1 MHGILILTQIV
12 ENDRT
17 SYWIV
22 YFYQLI
28 GAIFLAHTLVRLENY
43 QIYCMICA
51 TAQIEILGT
60 RIKQIGYDTFSD
72 KTKHRKDSHDEAH
85 LLECLKQHEC
95 LMGWVKFTCLV
106 SEKVKSKRKIC
117 LRFKCIT
124 LSGNVTGCILSLQ
137 VFGLT
142 IR

>member
-1 MHGILILTQIV
+1 MLTQIV

-28 GAIFLAHTLVRLENY
+28 GGIFLAHTLVRLENY

-60 RIKQIGYDTFSD
+60 RIKKIGYGTYSEN
-72 KTKHRKDSHDEAH
+72 KKLTKPGKDSHYEA
-85 LLECLKQHEC
+85 LLFDCLKQHEC
-95 LMGWVKFTCLV
+95 LM
-106 SEKVKSKRKIC
+106 E
-117 LRFKCIT
+117 
-124 LSGNVTGCILSLQ
+124 
-137 VFGLT
+137 
-142 IR
+142 